1 MEGELFLPQATTWTF
16 SPTQRPC
23 AQDHG
28 TPPLTGKASLAP
40 RIQLPTAALLRAW
53 TQEQASLCQ
62 LLSSLCPCLSLPRS
76 AERGK
81 PGAGG
86 RQGSGT
92 GPPGHRQP
100 CRAGRP
106 PRWLWLWP
114 CSLTPRALTFQ
125 GKKAWGCFCPESRR
139 DCSSWKGTNW
149 RRSRVHTSHTT
160 CDTERGARR
169 QPSGAP
175 TAGRPVGRQ
184 GTAGGL
190 SCAHSGPTGLPE
202 VPSLLPTQECHLPV
216 CLLWQCHQEQLVPPP
231 TKGLNDSYPQ
241 PHCRPGVRAPL
252 CGTSPLPH
260 PEGPTK

>member
-1 MEGELFLPQATTWTF
+1 MLKITGRHLSQGKLPLLQG
-16 SPTQRPC
+16 S
-23 AQDHG
+23 
-28 TPPLTGKASLAP
+28 
-40 RIQLPTAALLRAW
+40 QLPD
-53 TQEQASLCQ
+53 SC
-62 LLSSLCPCLSLPRS
+62 S
-76 AERGK
+76 AESLDPGAGQSVPAPFLTLPVSVPAPLGRDRGA
-81 PGAGG
+81 GAGG

-100 CRAGRP
+100 CRASRP
-106 PRWLWLWP
+106 PRWLRLWA
-114 CSLTPRALTFQ
+114 CSLTPGALTFQ
-125 GKKAWGCFCPESRR
+125 AWGCVCPESRR

-149 RRSRVHTSHTT
+149 LRSRVHTSHTT

-216 CLLWQCHQEQLVPPP
+216 CLL
-231 TKGLNDSYPQ
+231 
-241 PHCRPGVRAPL
+241 
-252 CGTSPLPH
+252 
-260 PEGPTK
+260 